1 VVAACNASFA
11 GSLFFQPSSSSLGTF
26 GLGTHEGAQSYR
38 GLFCGNDA
46 INNFDV
52 NGNSWLSKLWDHT
65 ILKIGQQTAINW
77 DHSGRQAAEV
87 VAVIVASVV
96 TYGAADGWLAGA
108 LAPSVA
114 AGSISAGE
122 AATIAAFGAGGAA
135 GFVGSTMGATFAGDN
150 LGQAVDAG
158 LKGGAIAAVTAG
170 LTEGLSSG
178 GLGGNLGID
187 QDISRFAT
195 GALRGAIET
204 GNIGGALRGGL
215 VNEVPTDLGVGSSY
229 YNNPYVNFAVNEVR
243 DAGQGYAING
253 RVGAERSVFGSLAND
268 AVGHLLGLVSSD
280 FSAPTFKGGVYMYPI
295 TSGIGKW
302 LQSNFYGAITFGNV
316 VTGPQSMINAPIGA
330 YSYGNGFGTPES
342 AFGTDPAW
350 TSAHEIDH
358 FESQNILGAYYLPLQ
373 ALSQA
378 AGFFPGGRDAFL
390 EQYPFK
396 DLPYGR

>member
-1 VVAACNASFA
+1 VSGRPFFINRDPIEEA
-11 GSLFFQPSSSSLGTF
+11 G
-26 GLGTHEGAQSYR
+26 GANLY
-38 GLFCGNDA
+38 GFCGNDG
-46 INNFDV
+46 IDNFDV

-65 ILKIGQQTAINW
+65 ILKIGQQAAIDW
-77 DHSGRQAAEV
+77 DHGRQYVEMGVAIVAAVVSYGALSDWAAAEY
-87 VAVIVASVV
+87 VALDTGMDYTTA
-96 TYGAADGWLAGA
+96 
-108 LAPSVA
+108 
-114 AGSISAGE
+114 
-122 AATIAAFGAGGAA
+122 AATLAAGGAPLSVGVLSTAGVVGGVVGGAGA
-135 GFVGSTMGATFAGDN
+135 GFVSG
-150 LGQAVDAG
+150 AG
-158 LKGGAIAAVTAG
+158 LAAMEGQHGGQVLQAGLNGAAVGGITGGAAAYF
-170 LTEGLSSG
+170 SG
-178 GLGGNLGID
+178 SGYD
-187 QDISRFAT
+187 QYISKFAT
-195 GALRGAIET
+195 GALRGGIET

-229 YNNPYVNFAVNEVR
+229 YNNPYVNFGVNEVR
-243 DAGQGYAING
+243 DAAQGYAIDG
-253 RVGAERSVFGSLAND
+253 RVGAERSVIGSLAND

-378 AGFFPGGRDAFL
+378 AGFFSGGRDAFL